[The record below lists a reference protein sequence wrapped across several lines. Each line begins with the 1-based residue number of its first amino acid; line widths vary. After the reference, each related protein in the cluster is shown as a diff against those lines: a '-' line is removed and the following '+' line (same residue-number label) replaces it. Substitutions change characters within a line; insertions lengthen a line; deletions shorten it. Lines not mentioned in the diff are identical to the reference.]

1 MTITCPPAQFPY
13 IVKAVALAGDTVVCA
28 RRPTI
33 QVLSASASESSVAP
47 RDSYPTDAW
56 YPSVPNGGDSG
67 HPRGIR

>member
-13 IVKAVALAGDTVVCA
+13 IVKTVAMAGDTVVCP

-33 QVLSASASESSVAP
+33 QVLGASASESPVAP
-47 RDSYPTDAW
+47 RDSYPTDVC

-67 HPRGIR
+67 VS